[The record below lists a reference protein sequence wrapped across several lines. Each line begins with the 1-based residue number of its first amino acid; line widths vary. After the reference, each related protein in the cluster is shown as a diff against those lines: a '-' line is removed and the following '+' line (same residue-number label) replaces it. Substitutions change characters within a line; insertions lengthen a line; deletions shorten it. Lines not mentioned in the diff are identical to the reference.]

1 MSATSLPVT
10 HAAPSPSLSTT
21 LPHTGAQGQKERVC
35 GTSVMLRPSAVEAV
49 QAEVAHGEEV
59 ARQAAVA
66 LAEKLSSM
74 PRSDSFEIY
83 YKDNGCKISGYLFST
98 RIVTY
103 ILFVCL
109 CAG

>member
-1 MSATSLPVT
+1 
-10 HAAPSPSLSTT
+10 
-21 LPHTGAQGQKERVC
+21 
-35 GTSVMLRPSAVEAV
+35 MLRPSAVEAV

-83 YKDNGCKISGYLFST
+83 YKDNGCKISGYST

-103 ILFVCL
+103 ILFFVCVLDSL
-109 CAG
+109 CRYRSLPRCY

>member
-1 MSATSLPVT
+1 
-10 HAAPSPSLSTT
+10 
-21 LPHTGAQGQKERVC
+21 
-35 GTSVMLRPSAVEAV
+35 MLRPSSIEAV

-66 LAEKLSSM
+66 LAEKLSSI

-83 YKDNGCKISGYLFST
+83 YKDNGCKISGLLVFNQNCNLHS
-98 RIVTY
+98 ICV
-103 ILFVCL
+103 L